1 MTRLRGAALLGTVA
15 LLATPVPAR
24 SEAPPIVGEVICVVD
39 ELTGSPLQP
48 ACPKAP
54 ADAAAAA
61 QPTPGSA
68 GSRARVVDPELV
80 PNLIV
85 AKFVRGADEREV
97 RALVTR
103 LKLTTA
109 RTIPALRLRAMQVKP
124 ERREEAMAELARS
137 PLVERVEQDRFA
149 RLVAFDEGWGPRRVG
164 VSSAWNVTRGSQNVT
179 VAVIDTGVD
188 ASHPELRGSFVPG
201 YDLIGN
207 DADPNDEQGHGTAV
221 AGIIAARSKNGRDQA
236 GLCPACSLMAVR
248 VLGAD
253 GYGTT
258 STIADGM
265 VRAVNAGARVLN
277 LSLGSTGTTDTEA
290 EAVTYA
296 LDRGVVVV
304 AAAGNDGRN
313 DVLYPAAFP
322 GVIGV
327 AATDERDR
335 LYPWSNRGG
344 AVRVAAPGCNTAP
357 ALRSG
362 YAYFCGTSAATP
374 MVAGIAAL
382 ALSLSPQI
390 TSAQVLQAL
399 ERTAFPIA
407 GARFGRVDAARTI
420 AAFAKRTRLT
430 ASGRLEAARAR
441 TYRLVAGPGS
451 VDAAISVPSSQRVTL
466 TLLDASG
473 SKIATVS
480 TRRSARIR
488 RVLPAGTYTLRLAA
502 PTSVRYVLRA
512 DYITL
517 SA

>member
-1 MTRLRGAALLGTVA
+1 
-15 LLATPVPAR
+15 
-24 SEAPPIVGEVICVVD
+24 
-39 ELTGSPLQP
+39 
-48 ACPKAP
+48 
-54 ADAAAAA
+54 
-61 QPTPGSA
+61 
-68 GSRARVVDPELV
+68 
-80 PNLIV
+80 
-85 AKFVRGADEREV
+85 
-97 RALVTR
+97 
-103 LKLTTA
+103 
-109 RTIPALRLRAMQVKP
+109 
-124 ERREEAMAELARS
+124 
-137 PLVERVEQDRFA
+137 
-149 RLVAFDEGWGPRRVG
+149 
-164 VSSAWNVTRGSQNVT
+164 
-179 VAVIDTGVD
+179 
-188 ASHPELRGSFVPG
+188 
-201 YDLIGN
+201 
-207 DADPNDEQGHGTAV
+207 
-221 AGIIAARSKNGRDQA
+221 
-236 GLCPACSLMAVR
+236 MAVR

-451 VDAAISVPSSQRVTL
+451 IDAAISVPSSQRVTL

-480 TRRSARIR
+480 TRHSARIR

>member
-1 MTRLRGAALLGTVA
+1 M
-15 LLATPVPAR
+15 PAR
-24 SEAPPIVGEVICVVD
+24 SEPPPPILGEVICVVD
-39 ELTGSPLQP
+39 ALTGSPLQP
-48 ACPKAP
+48 TCPKAP
-54 ADAAAAA
+54 AGSAAAAES
-61 QPTPGSA
+61 TTGSA
-68 GSRARVVDPELV
+68 GPGAREADPELV

-85 AKFVRGADEREV
+85 AKFVRGADERQVE
-97 RALVTR
+97 ALLSR

-109 RTIPALRLRAMQVKP
+109 RTIPALRLRALQVKP
-124 ERREEAMAELARS
+124 EQREEALSQLARS
-137 PLVERVEQDRFA
+137 PLVERAEQDRFV
-149 RLVAFDEGWGPRRVG
+149 RLAFDEDWGPRTVG
-164 VSSAWNVTRGSQNVT
+164 ASSAWNVTRGSQKVT

-207 DADPNDEQGHGTAV
+207 DADPDDEQGHGTAV
-221 AGIIAARSKNGRDQA
+221 AGIIGARTRNGR

-290 EAVTYA
+290 EAVAYA
-296 LDRGVVVV
+296 LERGVVVV
-304 AAAGNDGRN
+304 AAAGNDGRE

-357 ALRSG
+357 ALGSG
-362 YAYFCGTSAATP
+362 HAYFCGTSSATP

-390 TSAQVLQAL
+390 TSAQVEQAL
-399 ERTAFPIA
+399 QRTAVPIP
-407 GARFGRVDAARTI
+407 GVQFGRVDAARTI

-430 ASGRLEAARAR
+430 ASGRLGPTRAR
-441 TYRLVAGPGS
+441 TYRLVTGPGS
-451 VDAAISVPSSQRVTL
+451 IDAMVSVPNSGRVTL

-473 SKIATVS
+473 SRIATVS
-480 TRRSARIR
+480 RRGSARIQ
-488 RVLPAGTYTLRLAA
+488 RVLSAGTYALRVSAA
-502 PTSVRYVLRA
+502 ASVRYVLRA
-512 DYITL
+512 DYVRL
-517 SA
+517 PA